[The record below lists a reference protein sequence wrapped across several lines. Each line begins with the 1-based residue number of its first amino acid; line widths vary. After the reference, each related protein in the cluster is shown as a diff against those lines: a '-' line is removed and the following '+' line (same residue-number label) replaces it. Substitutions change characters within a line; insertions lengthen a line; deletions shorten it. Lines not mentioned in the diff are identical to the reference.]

1 MEVDWS
7 VFMKDQDQH
16 MEERYFV
23 IVSFDAL
30 SNRDLE
36 TLKQLPG
43 FKRLMR
49 DASYCTNVHS
59 VYPSNTY
66 PCHSSISTGMY
77 PMNHGV
83 VSNTLLQ
90 INQKVPDWNWTRNR
104 IRVDTFY
111 DAAMRKGYTTCALLW
126 PVTGKSKIT
135 YNLPEIFP
143 NRFWKNQVMVSL
155 ANGTPDYL
163 IDINSRFKHL
173 RNGRNQP
180 ELDLF
185 VEAAA
190 HYTMKTKRPNIMMIH
205 FVELDAMRHKH
216 GYDSDEAKKAL
227 LSYDQK
233 LTGIYH
239 MLDEEGITDKT
250 TLFVLGDHDQIP
262 VHTAVHLNS
271 VFKDKGLIRTKK
283 QKITDYDVYAHG
295 QDGSCYIYMKNPE
308 DEEMKAKVLGI
319 LETLK
324 NREDFG
330 IEEIFSREET
340 MAFGAN
346 RKAAFMLEAKRG
358 FFFTD
363 DHTRPAL
370 MKLDKD
376 AEGED
381 QHGKSTHG
389 YHPDKENY
397 QTVFFATGK
406 GIRKNVEIQDMS
418 LIDEGPTF
426 ARVMGVKLHDTDG
439 RILQEIL
446 ED

>member
-1 MEVDWS
+1 
-7 VFMKDQDQH
+7 
-16 MEERYFV
+16 MEERYFI

-30 SNRDLE
+30 SNRDLD

-43 FKRLMR
+43 FRRLMR

-77 PMNHGV
+77 PINHGV

-104 IRVDTFY
+104 IKVDTFY

-143 NRFWKNQVMVSL
+143 NKFWKNQVMVSL
-155 ANGTPDYL
+155 ANGTPGYL
-163 IDINSRFKHL
+163 LDINNRFKHL
-173 RNGRNQP
+173 RNGKRQP

-205 FVELDAMRHKH
+205 FVELDAMRHKY
-216 GYDSDEAKKAL
+216 GYDSREAGKAL

-233 LTGIYH
+233 LSGIYK
-239 MLDEEGITDKT
+239 MLDDEGILDQT

-271 VFKDKGLIRTKK
+271 VFKDKGLIRTKN

-308 DEEMKAKVLGI
+308 DEKMKGKILDI
-319 LETLK
+319 LEALK

-330 IEEIFSREET
+330 IEKILSREET
-340 MAFGAN
+340 ILSGAD
-346 RKAAFMLEAKRG
+346 RKAVFMLEAKRG

-363 DHTRPAL
+363 DHTKPAL
-370 MKLDKD
+370 MKLDPD
-376 AEGED
+376 ASGED
-381 QHGKSTHG
+381 HHGKSTHG

-397 QTVFFATGK
+397 QTVFFAAGK
-406 GIRKNVEIQDMS
+406 GIRKNVEIPSMS

-426 ARVMGVKLHDTDG
+426 AHIMGTELHDTDG
-439 RILQEIL
+439 RILYEIL